1 MAIMAVTIDS
11 REPEWVR
18 NLRFNGAAVA
28 VEALP
33 TGDALLWL
41 EDGQLLIVE
50 RKSSEDF
57 LLSIKDGRLFSQ
69 AARLTEQRLA
79 EQLNAQPLSTWP
91 YIVITGT
98 LRPSGRELVI
108 TERGETPW
116 HWESANSAF
125 LTLQELGVFV
135 GFARDDADYERAL
148 LALGN
153 RKRSDVRILPARS
166 FELVSQQATFLMGLP
181 GIGEERSQ
189 QIMEW
194 AGGNLAHALV
204 GLVDP
209 QIRTPVGKS
218 VQASIRRFLGL
229 ADYITIELKENS

>member
-18 NLRFNGAAVA
+18 NLKFNGAAVGVDVLSA
-28 VEALP
+28 
-33 TGDALLWL
+33 GDALLWL
-41 EDGQLLIVE
+41 DDGQLLIVE

-153 RKRSDVRILPARS
+153 RKRADVRILPARS
-166 FELVSQQATFLMGLP
+166 FEQVSQQAAFLMGLP
-181 GIGEERSQ
+181 GVGDERSQ
-189 QIMEW
+189 QIMDW
-194 AGGNLAHALV
+194 AGGNLAYALV
-204 GLVDP
+204 GLADL
-209 QIRTPVGKS
+209 QLRTPVGKS
-218 VQASIRRFLGL
+218 VQAGIRRFLGL
-229 ADYITIELKENS
+229 ADNITIELKDNS